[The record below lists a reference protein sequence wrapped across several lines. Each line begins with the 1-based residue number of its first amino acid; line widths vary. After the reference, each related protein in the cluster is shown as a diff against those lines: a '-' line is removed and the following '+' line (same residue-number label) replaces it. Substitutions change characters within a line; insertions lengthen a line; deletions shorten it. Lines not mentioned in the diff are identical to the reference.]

1 MDWTATLPMKM
12 TQGFDAAVGY
22 ELLEVTDDLVR
33 ARAEV
38 RDEIKQQAGLVH
50 GGVYS
55 SIAES
60 IASIGT
66 YVVVSRDGRTA
77 QGMSNQTS
85 FLRPILDGHIHA
97 EARARH
103 KGRTTWV
110 WEVDFTDDQ
119 GRLCA
124 LTRMTIAVR

>member
-85 FLRPILDGHIHA
+85 FLRPILEGHIHA